1 MAEGNP
7 CAGDAEDCFEE
18 FEQEIRPSHE
28 ATPFVCESGAL
39 RLRLF
44 FAVDLVECFGS
55 DVA

>member
-1 MAEGNP
+1 VAEGNP